1 MGIIII
7 PFLLGALLLSLL
19 AMIQT
24 IRLLI
29 KRQINLKEIILGL
42 TISLSIFGLICLSYL
57 IEGSAWGLSPP
68 FRIPIFMVFIPSI
81 IYFISMAINHEIVK
95 YLANLILISIGLSGI
110 LGIIFNDYIFGIID
124 LLGIEKYY

>member
-7 PFLLGALLLSLL
+7 PFLFGALLLSLL

-24 IRLLI
+24 IRLII
-29 KRQINLKEIILGL
+29 KRQINFKEIILGL

-57 IEGSAWGLSPP
+57 IEGSAWGLSPA

-81 IYFISMAINHEIVK
+81 FYFISMAINHKIIK